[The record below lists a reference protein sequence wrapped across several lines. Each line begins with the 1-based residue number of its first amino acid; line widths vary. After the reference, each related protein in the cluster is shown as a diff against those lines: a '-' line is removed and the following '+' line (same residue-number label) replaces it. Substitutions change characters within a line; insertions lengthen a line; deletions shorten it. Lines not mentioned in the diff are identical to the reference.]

1 MVSEE
6 WAFFN
11 VYDKPEAE
19 TFILDKILKHL
30 AENKDFDLYQLC
42 YREGL
47 NKKEAEAIKQWQAH
61 GRKPNHYII
70 STLLLHLEIMQVEE
84 YNRAL
89 QIYYNYVCSF
99 ITDKDVA
106 D

>member
-6 WAFFN
+6 WTYFN

-19 TFILDKILKHL
+19 TFILNEILKHL
-30 AENKDFDLYQLC
+30 QSKEGFDLYQLC
-42 YREGL
+42 RNEGL

-61 GRKPNHYII
+61 GRKPEYYII
-70 STLLLHLEIMQVEE
+70 STLVNHLCIIQAEE

-89 QIYYNYVCSF
+89 QIYYNYVSSF
-99 ITDKDVA
+99 LTN
-106 D
+106 

>member
-30 AENKDFDLYQLC
+30 AENKDFDLY
-42 YREGL
+42 
-47 NKKEAEAIKQWQAH
+47 
-61 GRKPNHYII
+61 
-70 STLLLHLEIMQVEE
+70 
-84 YNRAL
+84 
-89 QIYYNYVCSF
+89 
-99 ITDKDVA
+99 
-106 D
+106 